1 MEAALEVQRLWWEVA
16 MTFDLMPIF
25 IPSFLVHELSACAL
39 RGGPESEEEG
49 MSPATRQHLPFPFPG
64 PCYPVWPDRD
74 PDGTTPVSW
83 VFVSSEAAN
92 RREKPLPAIK

>member
-1 MEAALEVQRLWWEVA
+1 
-16 MTFDLMPIF
+16 
-25 IPSFLVHELSACAL
+25 
-39 RGGPESEEEG
+39 
-49 MSPATRQHLPFPFPG
+49 MSPPTRQHLPFPFPG

-92 RREKPLPAIK
+92 RLEKPLPAIK